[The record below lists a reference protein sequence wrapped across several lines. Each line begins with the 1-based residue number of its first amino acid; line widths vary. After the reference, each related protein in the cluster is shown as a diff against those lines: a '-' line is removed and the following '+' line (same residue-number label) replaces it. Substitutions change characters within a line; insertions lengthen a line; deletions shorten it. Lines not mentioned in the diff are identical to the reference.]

1 MIALHVNVDHV
12 ATVRQARRA
21 YEPDPVT
28 LAALAEVAGA
38 NGITVH
44 LREDRR
50 HIQDRDVRVLRET
63 VQTVLN
69 LEMAT
74 NAEMLKFAIEIQPE
88 VVTLVPE
95 KREEVT
101 TEGGLDVVGGGDD
114 LRKAIGQLR
123 DNGMRVSLFIDP
135 DMEQIQSSAKFG
147 ATDIELH
154 TGPYA
159 HAKANTKILSE
170 AYQKLEIAAL
180 EAHRLGMQVNAG
192 HGLTYQNTQQI
203 CHLPHLMELNIGHSI
218 VSRAIIVGFEQAV
231 REMRDLINH
240 QELRLGSG
248 GLGTS

>member
-21 YEPDPVT
+21 SEPDPVT
-28 LAALAEVAGA
+28 AAALAEVAGA

-74 NAEMLKFAIEIQPE
+74 TAEMLKFAIQIQPE

-101 TEGGLDVVGGGDD
+101 TEGGLDVVGGRDD
-114 LRKAIGQLR
+114 LRKAIGELR
-123 DNGMRVSLFIDP
+123 DKGMRVS
-135 DMEQIQSSAKFG
+135 
-147 ATDIELH
+147 
-154 TGPYA
+154 
-159 HAKANTKILSE
+159 
-170 AYQKLEIAAL
+170 
-180 EAHRLGMQVNAG
+180 
-192 HGLTYQNTQQI
+192 
-203 CHLPHLMELNIGHSI
+203 
-218 VSRAIIVGFEQAV
+218 
-231 REMRDLINH
+231 
-240 QELRLGSG
+240 
-248 GLGTS
+248 

>member
-21 YEPDPVT
+21 SEPDPVT
-28 LAALAEVAGA
+28 AAALAEVAGA

-74 NAEMLKFAIEIQPE
+74 TAEMLKFAIQIQPE

-101 TEGGLDVVGGGDD
+101 TEGGLDVVGGRDD
-114 LRKAIGQLR
+114 LRKAIGELR
-123 DNGMRVSLFIDP
+123 DKGMRVSLFIDP
-135 DMEQIQSSAKFG
+135 DIEQIQSSAKFG

-159 HAKANTKILSE
+159 HAKANTEILSE
-170 AYQKLEIAAL
+170 AYQKLESAAL
-180 EAHRLGMQVNAG
+180 EAHRLGLQVNAG
-192 HGLTYQNTQQI
+192 HGLTYQNTQLI
-203 CHLPHLMELNIGHSI
+203 CHLPHLRELKIGHSI
-218 VSRAIIVGFEQAV
+218 ISRSIIVGVGQAV

>member
-21 YEPDPVT
+21 SEPDPVT
-28 LAALAEVAGA
+28 AAALAEVAGA

-74 NAEMLKFAIEIQPE
+74 TAEMLKFAIQIHPE

-114 LRKAIGQLR
+114 LRKAIGELR
-123 DNGMRVSLFIDP
+123 DKGMRVSLFIDP
-135 DMEQIQSSAKFG
+135 DIEQIQSSAKFG
-147 ATDIELH
+147 ASDIELH

-159 HAKANTKILSE
+159 HANANTKNLYIE
-170 AYQKLEIAAL
+170 DINLEVPKSHIYIEYTNDEVEDFFKEFTNSANIK
-180 EAHRLGMQVNAG
+180 M
-192 HGLTYQNTQQI
+192 Y
-203 CHLPHLMELNIGHSI
+203 LMG
-218 VSRAIIVGFEQAV
+218 
-231 REMRDLINH
+231 
-240 QELRLGSG
+240 
-248 GLGTS
+248 

>member
-1 MIALHVNVDHV
+1 M
-12 ATVRQARRA
+12 
-21 YEPDPVT
+21 
-28 LAALAEVAGA
+28 
-38 NGITVH
+38 
-44 LREDRR
+44 
-50 HIQDRDVRVLRET
+50 
-63 VQTVLN
+63 LN

-74 NAEMLKFAIEIQPE
+74 TAEMLKFAIQIHPE

-114 LRKAIGQLR
+114 LRKAIGELR
-123 DNGMRVSLFIDP
+123 DKGMRVSLFIDP
-135 DMEQIQSSAKFG
+135 DIEQIQSSAKFG

-170 AYQKLEIAAL
+170 AYQKLENAAL
-180 EAHRLGMQVNAG
+180 EAHRLGLQVNAG
-192 HGLTYQNTQQI
+192 HGLTYQNTQLI
-203 CHLPHLMELNIGHSI
+203 CHLPHLRELNIGHSI
-218 VSRAIIVGFEQAV
+218 ISRSIIVGVGQAV

>member
-21 YEPDPVT
+21 SEPDPVT

-63 VQTVLN
+63 VQTILN

-74 NAEMLKFAIEIQPE
+74 TAEMLKFAIEIQPE

>member
-1 MIALHVNVDHV
+1 MISLHVNVDHV

-21 YEPDPVT
+21 SEPDPVT
-28 LAALAEVAGA
+28 VAGLAEVAGA

-69 LEMAT
+69 LEMAKT
-74 NAEMLKFAIEIQPE
+74 AEMLKFANEIQPE

-114 LRKAIGQLR
+114 LRKAIGELR
-123 DNGMRVSLFIDP
+123 DNGMRVSLFISP

-159 HAKANTKILSE
+159 HAKANTKVLSE
-170 AYQKLEIAAL
+170 AYQKLENAAL

-192 HGLTYQNTQQI
+192 HGLTYQNTPEI
-203 CHLPHLMELNIGHSI
+203 CHLPHLRELNIGHSI
-218 VSRAIIVGFEQAV
+218 VSRSIIVGFEQAV

>member
-1 MIALHVNVDHV
+1 
-12 ATVRQARRA
+12 
-21 YEPDPVT
+21 
-28 LAALAEVAGA
+28 
-38 NGITVH
+38 
-44 LREDRR
+44 
-50 HIQDRDVRVLRET
+50 
-63 VQTVLN
+63 
-69 LEMAT
+69 MAT
-74 NAEMLKFAIEIQPE
+74 TAEMLKFAIEIQPE

-203 CHLPHLMELNIGHSI
+203 CHLPHLRELNIGHSI

>member
-21 YEPDPVT
+21 SEPDPVT
-28 LAALAEVAGA
+28 AAALAEVAGA

-74 NAEMLKFAIEIQPE
+74 TAEMLKFAISIQPE

-101 TEGGLDVVGGGDD
+101 TEGGLDVVSGGDD

-135 DMEQIQSSAKFG
+135 DIEQIQSSAKFG

-159 HAKANTKILSE
+159 NAKANTKILSE
-170 AYQKLEIAAL
+170 AYHRLEIAAL
-180 EAHRLGMQVNAG
+180 EAYRLGMQVNAG

-203 CHLPHLMELNIGHSI
+203 CHLPHSRELNIGHSI

-240 QELRLGSG
+240 QELRLVSG
-248 GLGTS
+248 GLGT

>member
-21 YEPDPVT
+21 SEPDPVT
-28 LAALAEVAGA
+28 AAALAEVAGA

-74 NAEMLKFAIEIQPE
+74 TAEMLKFAIQIQPE

-101 TEGGLDVVGGGDD
+101 TEGGLDVVGGRDD
-114 LRKAIGQLR
+114 LRKAIGELR
-123 DNGMRVSLFIDP
+123 DKGMRVSLFIDP
-135 DMEQIQSSAKFG
+135 DIEQIQSSAKFG

-159 HAKANTKILSE
+159 HAKANTEILSQ
-170 AYQKLEIAAL
+170 AYQKLESAAL
-180 EAHRLGMQVNAG
+180 EAHRLGLQVNAG
-192 HGLTYQNTQQI
+192 HGLTYQNTQLI
-203 CHLPHLMELNIGHSI
+203 CHLPHLRN
-218 VSRAIIVGFEQAV
+218 
-231 REMRDLINH
+231 
-240 QELRLGSG
+240 
-248 GLGTS
+248 

>member
-1 MIALHVNVDHV
+1 MIALHVNVDHI

-21 YEPDPVT
+21 SEPDPVT
-28 LAALAEVAGA
+28 AAALAEVAGA

-74 NAEMLKFAIEIQPE
+74 TAEMLKFAIEIQPD
-88 VVTLVPE
+88 VVTIVPE

-101 TEGGLDVVGGGDD
+101 TEGGLDVVCGGDD
-114 LRKAIGQLR
+114 LKKAIGELR

-135 DMEQIQSSAKFG
+135 DMEQIQSSAKLG

-159 HAKANTKILSE
+159 HAKESNKILSQ
-170 AYQKLEIAAL
+170 AFQKLEDAAL

-203 CHLPHLMELNIGHSI
+203 CHLSHLSELNIGHSI
-218 VSRAIIVGFEQAV
+218 VSRAVVVGFGPAV
-231 REMRDLINH
+231 REMRELINH
-240 QELRLGSG
+240 QELSLGYGDS
-248 GLGTS
+248 GTS